1 MKKWKDNIMSI
12 SRSETANVK
21 CKTIGKQ
28 ETYVG
33 LKSFMF
39 IWVLETYLVL
49 LLLLLLLFLLLV
61 VAVFDAAVAVVVL
74 QGSGTAGTQNAPG
87 EQNMHDMD

>member
-1 MKKWKDNIMSI
+1 MSI
-12 SRSETANVK
+12 SKSETANVK
-21 CKTIGKQ
+21 CKAIRKQ

-33 LKSFMF
+33 LMSFMF

-49 LLLLLLLFLLLV
+49 SLLLLLLLLV

-87 EQNMHDMD
+87 EQNMPDMD

>member
-1 MKKWKDNIMSI
+1 MSI
-12 SRSETANVK
+12 CKSETANVK
-21 CKTIGKQ
+21 CKTIRKQ

-33 LKSFMF
+33 LMSFLF

-49 LLLLLLLFLLLV
+49 LPLLLLWLLLV

-87 EQNMHDMD
+87 EQNMPNMD

>member
-1 MKKWKDNIMSI
+1 MSI
-12 SRSETANVK
+12 SKSETANVK
-21 CKTIGKQ
+21 CKTIRKQ

-33 LKSFMF
+33 LMSFMF

-49 LLLLLLLFLLLV
+49 LLLLLLLLLV

-87 EQNMHDMD
+87 EQNMPDMD

>member
-1 MKKWKDNIMSI
+1 MSI
-12 SRSETANVK
+12 SKSETANVK
-21 CKTIGKQ
+21 CKTIKKQ

-33 LKSFMF
+33 LMSFMF

-49 LLLLLLLFLLLV
+49 LLLLLLLLV

-87 EQNMHDMD
+87 EQNMPDMD